1 VLTADLV
8 NARRRGTDLHISKL
22 DAAARARAV
31 TLGADLVALFQAS
44 VGQARE
50 ELEAALAAVDVL
62 PREARLKDGLIK
74 LLDDRATWGV
84 PGGLDPEEVRRHVFL
99 RATAVRKELAVGQKF
114 DRAAVLAAIATEQG
128 ATPDAVEAALFSD
141 LRGAALLTA
150 VEPISPAALVEM
162 YERGQAQAVLLR
174 AVRIHVGVECAS
186 AGAARALFRR
196 LKFLGLLH
204 TIAPAE
210 KGYAIVIDGPLSLF
224 DAVTKY
230 GQKMALV
237 LPVLDGCDRWT
248 LEADV
253 RWGKARTPLRFR
265 ASGGASGSVLRDPP
279 LPDEIAELIRRF
291 NDLGTAWIARP
302 NDRILDLPGVG
313 LSIPDL
319 AFVRKIAST
328 SEGGASSAAEASPRR
343 VGDAAADDLSD
354 SASPHGSKSARGT
367 GHGRVAAS
375 NEVRAEETIYF
386 ESLGFWSRDAVFR
399 RVDLV
404 ERGLGHKVLFAVSS
418 RLRVSEE
425 VLGENASSALY
436 VYKGAMSARSI
447 ADKIEALAKRTG
459 PT

>member
-8 NARRRGTDLHISKL
+8 NARRRGTDLHVSKL
-22 DAAARARAV
+22 DPASRARAIS
-31 TLGADLVALFQAS
+31 LGADLLALYQAG
-44 VGQARE
+44 VGHSRDD
-50 ELEAALAAVDVL
+50 LDAALAAVDVL
-62 PREARLKDGLIK
+62 PREIRLKDGLIK
-74 LLDDRATWGV
+74 LLDDRATWGI
-84 PGGLDPEEVRRHVFL
+84 PGGLDPEEVRRDVFL
-99 RATAVRKELAVGQKF
+99 CATAVRKELAPGQRF
-114 DRAAVLAAIATEQG
+114 DRGSVLAAIA
-128 ATPDAVEAALFSD
+128 ADKSVPPDAVEAALYAD

-150 VEPISPAALVEM
+150 IDPISPAALVET

-174 AVRIHVGVECAS
+174 AVRIEVGVECAS
-186 AGAARALFRR
+186 PAAARALFRR

-210 KGYAIVIDGPLSLF
+210 KGYTIVIDGPLSLF

-237 LPVLDGCDRWT
+237 LPVLDGCERWT
-248 LEADV
+248 LQADV

-265 ASGGASGSVLRDPP
+265 ASGGAAGSVLGDPP
-279 LPDEIAELIRRF
+279 LPDEIAELVRRF
-291 NDLGTAWIARP
+291 NELGTSWVARP

-319 AFVRKIAST
+319 VFARNGA
-328 SEGGASSAAEASPRR
+328 GASEP
-343 VGDAAADDLSD
+343 
-354 SASPHGSKSARGT
+354 
-367 GHGRVAAS
+367 
-375 NEVRAEETIYF
+375 IYF

-425 VLGENASSALY
+425 VLGDDAPAALY
-436 VYKGAMSARSI
+436 VYKGAMSARAI
-447 ADKIEALAKRTG
+447 ADKIEALATRTR
-459 PT
+459 PAT